1 MCKLSRVD
9 LTTVSLGNPRMKIP
23 SLCTWTFVAD
33 NTSCQPL
40 WKKHAENHPNTN
52 AESLGNMKPLGFLL
66 SFLWE
71 MSIMHFAT
79 KAKNGKFGKR
89 HLPIDNHFGHDSIW
103 AILHHPWLYELQS
116 LRHHSMGR
124 EDQKTQAAT
133 ETTNHSYLCPSSKSL
148 VYKNKKRLKSLVPAA
163 NYQKPNSLQAIRNG
177 KRKPWADAVFFI
189 SL

>member
-1 MCKLSRVD
+1 MKTLSELYSLNHFFVISKDWKSLGYHVIWDNPHMWHYKYGTSMCKLSRVD

-79 KAKNGKFGKR
+79 KAKNGKFGKDTCQ
-89 HLPIDNHFGHDSIW
+89 LTITLGTI
-103 AILHHPWLYELQS
+103 LYELFS
-116 LRHHSMGR
+116 
-124 EDQKTQAAT
+124 
-133 ETTNHSYLCPSSKSL
+133 TTHGYTNFS
-148 VYKNKKRLKSLVPAA
+148 R
-163 NYQKPNSLQAIRNG
+163 
-177 KRKPWADAVFFI
+177 
-189 SL
+189 